1 MGHGWA
7 AGRRGAKEGLEILK
21 AVNLNKKG
29 EKLYGRITLEPFVK
43 NIHNGCG

>member
-21 AVNLNKKG
+21 AVNLKQRRREIVWQSYDG
-29 EKLYGRITLEPFVK
+29 TLY
-43 NIHNGCG
+43 